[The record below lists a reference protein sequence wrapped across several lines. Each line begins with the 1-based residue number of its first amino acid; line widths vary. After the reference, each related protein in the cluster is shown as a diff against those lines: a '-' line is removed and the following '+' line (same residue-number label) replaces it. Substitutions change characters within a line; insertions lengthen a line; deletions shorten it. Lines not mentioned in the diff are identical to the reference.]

1 MRFFFLFV
9 LRLDLTTLILIRPH
23 RSLEAESRRSLSASS
38 LTSISSQVS
47 AGDISEI
54 VLGKDE
60 TPVIGTNGVGEALP
74 SRVLQPESG
83 K

>member
-1 MRFFFLFV
+1 MRFFLPLCSET
-9 LRLDLTTLILIRPH
+9 LRLQLLIRPH

-47 AGDISEI
+47 AGDISDI

-60 TPVIGTNGVGEALP
+60 MPVIGTDGVGEALP
-74 SRVLQPESG
+74 SRVLQLESSN
-83 K
+83 